1 MAGVKPSRLLDAML
15 SRAVASRTENCCT
28 PSRPGGI
35 VGLPPPPFLPS
46 VTLAPP
52 SEAATVTPTPA
63 PMNSRRLSFLL
74 MPRLPPPGT
83 DLRNRTRRA
92 ALDRSA
98 LIPLDR
104 PRPGRFGGE
113 PEPSSSS
120 RGDQAERE
128 NLSLAI
134 EQKPLTPRRQ
144 RGNLCAVG
152 QGISRGDGAGSE
164 GRPASSGIGGP
175 R

>member
-1 MAGVKPSRLLDAML
+1 ML

-35 VGLPPPPFLPS
+35 VGLPPLPFLPS

-74 MPRLPPPGT
+74 IPRLPPPGT

-134 EQKPLTPRRQ
+134 EQKALTPRRQ
-144 RGNLCAVG
+144 RGIFALSVRG
-152 QGISRGDGAGSE
+152 SRE
-164 GRPASSGIGGP
+164 GRRRVRGGHPP
-175 R
+175 RAG